1 LKYFITQFIQVVE
14 IKIMF
19 LRNVMLYFGY
29 ITVGEQPSK
38 YETKYMK
45 QGAKPKKKRRAPD
58 PPVSS
63 VGKSTSD
70 TRQLNPNV
78 SETSRP
84 ITVS

>member
-1 LKYFITQFIQVVE
+1 MFE
-14 IKIMF
+14 IKIVL

-29 ITVGEQPSK
+29 ITDGEQPSK
-38 YETKYMK
+38 DETKYMK

-63 VGKSTSD
+63 PAKSTSNI
-70 TRQLNPNV
+70 RQLNSNV

>member
-1 LKYFITQFIQVVE
+1 VVE
-14 IKIMF
+14 IKIVL
-19 LRNVMLYFGY
+19 LRNVTLYFGY

-38 YETKYMK
+38 DETKYMK

-63 VGKSTSD
+63 PGKSTSD
-70 TRQLNPNV
+70 IRQLNPDV
-78 SETSRP
+78 SGTSRS

>member
-1 LKYFITQFIQVVE
+1 MEPTN
-14 IKIMF
+14 IKI
-19 LRNVMLYFGY
+19 VMVYFGY

-38 YETKYMK
+38 DETKYMK

-63 VGKSTSD
+63 PGKSTSD
-70 TRQLNPNV
+70 IQQLNSNV

-84 ITVS
+84 IIVS